1 MLAESARRRFLKDVE
16 ADIGQNGSGLEES
29 LAAFRPAPPPRA
41 GSMVMTGSSGDLF
54 AGKPL
59 PRRNPAIRRSLAP
72 ELTAARVLCRQLG
85 RKRASAEK
93 KRIVH
98 LICLN
103 LLAILNRPSQ
113 QA

>member
-1 MLAESARRRFLKDVE
+1 VSA
-16 ADIGQNGSGLEES
+16 LEQTKS
-29 LAAFRPAPPPRA
+29 PLRGRPADSTAPE
-41 GSMVMTGSSGDLF
+41 SGDLF
-54 AGKPL
+54 AAKPI
-59 PRRNPAIRRSLAP
+59 PKRSPAARRSRAP
-72 ELTAARVLCRQLG
+72 ELTAARVLCNQLR
-85 RKRASAEK
+85 RKRALPEK